1 MKDPGLFTIG
11 TSSPT
16 LVDAFIVP
24 QIYNAISFFVG
35 LEDIIC
41 PTYIVEN

>member
-1 MKDPGLFTIG
+1 
-11 TSSPT
+11 
-16 LVDAFIVP
+16 VP

-41 PTYIVEN
+41 PTYIVENWIALFKSYLVRGFAS